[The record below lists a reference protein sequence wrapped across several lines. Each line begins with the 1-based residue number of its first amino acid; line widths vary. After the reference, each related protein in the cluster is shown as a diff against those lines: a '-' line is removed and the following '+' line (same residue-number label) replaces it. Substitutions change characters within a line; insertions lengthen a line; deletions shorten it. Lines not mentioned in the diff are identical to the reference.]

1 MQISASVVNS
11 DYHPDNSRIETTV
24 LIEFILL
31 SASENCSLPRGCD
44 FEGECG
50 EWNVG
55 SGVRQLTGAEAPVP
69 ALASNQGIYYI

>member
-1 MQISASVVNS
+1 MQVSASVVHS

-31 SASENCSLPRGCD
+31 SATDNCSLSQGCD
-44 FEGECG
+44 FEAECG

-55 SGVRQLTGAEAPVP
+55 SSVRQLTGAEAPVQR
-69 ALASNQGIYYI
+69 LKSNQGIYYV